1 MAKVHPFRGFLY
13 DPEQVGDLNKVVT
26 QPYDKIDGADQE
38 RYYESSPYNIVRVIL
53 PDEERVGGD
62 RYQSAADNLQ
72 EWIDEGVLVRDQE
85 PSFYAYFQEYEVEGE
100 THVRR
105 GFVGLGDLG
114 GEEKAKAHE
123 DTMEGP
129 KADRLNLMRATEANF
144 GHIFMLYSDPQQV
157 IADALEDAVTEKQP
171 AAQVKDED
179 RNLHRLWRIGE
190 EELLGQIRERMQDKN
205 LYIAD
210 GHHRYETAI
219 NFMKECLDQG
229 WKSPGPEG
237 FTSRM
242 MTFINIDDPGLTI
255 LPTHRMIYGLEG
267 FNPRNLLEEAREDF
281 AIYRFQDKE
290 SLFEKLDQDLG
301 SEHTFGYRA
310 KGGNAYWALSLNDE
324 SLMDDLIPDQSPEWR
339 KLDVSIL
346 HKAIL
351 ERYLGIDEEAL
362 EKKTNIDYVRYRD
375 QALSK
380 LENESYQAAFLLN
393 PTRVEEVKA
402 VADNEERMPQKST
415 DFYPKLLTGLV
426 MHKLEID
433 KE

>member
-1 MAKVHPFRGFLY
+1 
-13 DPEQVGDLNKVVT
+13 
-26 QPYDKIDGADQE
+26 
-38 RYYESSPYNIVRVIL
+38 
-53 PDEERVGGD
+53 
-62 RYQSAADNLQ
+62 
-72 EWIDEGVLVRDQE
+72 
-85 PSFYAYFQEYEVEGE
+85 
-100 THVRR
+100 
-105 GFVGLGDLG
+105 
-114 GEEKAKAHE
+114 
-123 DTMEGP
+123 
-129 KADRLNLMRATEANF
+129 
-144 GHIFMLYSDPQQV
+144 
-157 IADALEDAVTEKQP
+157 ADALEDAVTEKQP